1 MMSRVPVLTKDE
13 LKKYLK
19 KTVGE
24 INEDREPGALLT
36 MGDFID
42 EFIILLQK
50 DPLFLKIIKTNVIKT
65 SELKNKRNKG

>member
-42 EFIILLQK
+42 EFITLLQK
-50 DPLFLKIIKTNVIKT
+50 DPLFLRKVKTNVIKS

>member
-50 DPLFLKIIKTNVIKT
+50 DPLFLRKVKTNVIKS